1 MRKSA
6 YKAGKVIIK
15 EGDNG
20 SEAYIIVD
28 GEVEVI
34 KKALDG
40 TEIVLAKLGE
50 NQMFGE
56 ICLIDE
62 TLPRSA
68 TVKCVTD
75 VVVAIIPKSTFLD
88 KFQATPVS
96 VKSILKVLAKRLSDT
111 NDMFIQLHSTLHDMV
126 RVEVGKVMDDNE
138 SLKSEVKQKD
148 EKIAEL
154 EVEIEQ
160 LKIAG
165 PAKVAKKST
174 SQSQKLDKDRSMKLS
189 LKDLDMMAKQH
200 QEKND

>member
-15 EGDNG
+15 EGDTG

-75 VVVAIIPKSTFLD
+75 VVVAIIPKTTFID

-126 RVEVGKVMDDNE
+126 RVEVGKVMDDND
-138 SLKSEVKQKD
+138 SLLKEVKQKD

-165 PAKVAKKST
+165 PAKIAKKST

>member
-15 EGDNG
+15 EGDSG

-28 GEVEVI
+28 GEVEII
-34 KKALDG
+34 KKAVDG
-40 TEIVLAKLGE
+40 SEIVLSKLGE

-62 TLPRSA
+62 TLRRSA
-68 TVKCVTD
+68 TVRCVTD
-75 VVVAIIPKSTFLD
+75 VVVAIIPKSTFVD

-111 NDMFIQLHSTLHDMV
+111 NEMFIQLHSSIHEMV
-126 RVEVGKVMDDNE
+126 RVEVGKVMDHNVTLLAE
-138 SLKSEVKQKD
+138 SKQKD
-148 EKIAEL
+148 EIIAQL
-154 EVEIEQ
+154 KAEIET
-160 LKIAG
+160 LKVAG
-165 PAKVAKKST
+165 PPKSAKKST

-189 LKDLDMMAKQH
+189 LKDMDMIAKQQ
-200 QEKND
+200 QEKKD

>member
-15 EGDNG
+15 EGDTG

-111 NDMFIQLHSTLHDMV
+111 NDMFIQLHSTLRDMV
-126 RVEVGKVMDDNE
+126 RVEVGKVMEDNE
-138 SLKSEVKQKD
+138 SLLKEVKQKD

-165 PAKVAKKST
+165 PAKIAKKST